1 MARLAYFV
9 KSVLLI
15 WTGDVK
21 TGLQR
26 EGVTA
31 CADGSSN
38 RCGNSTTRR
47 YSMKQVHA
55 RYWAAM
61 AILGLAC
68 AGARAATDPQQ
79 ILADDQKEIQQA
91 QENYTQTVLYHGAT
105 SDDAL
110 KAKNKWDGAKN
121 KYEVDKMR
129 VQQLQ
134 QMQSSGTVTAP

>member
-1 MARLAYFV
+1 MACLSFCL

-15 WTGDVK
+15 WTGYRK

-26 EGVTA
+26 EAVTP
-31 CADGSSN
+31 CSGRSSN
-38 RCGNSTTRR
+38 RCRNSTTRR
-47 YSMKQVHA
+47 SLMKQAHA
-55 RYWAAM
+55 RYWAAI

-110 KAKNKWDGAKN
+110 KAKNKWDGA
-121 KYEVDKMR
+121 
-129 VQQLQ
+129 
-134 QMQSSGTVTAP
+134 